1 MSTKINLYKEVRD
14 RDEFVK
20 TVNTNFTQLSQTNP
34 QQEFIKQPSVKE
46 FFNLYN
52 TLFYQIP
59 PQGPLSHQTLIEQSA
74 EYVKFDPNDE
84 IIQQAQAEIDLLR
97 DDLLEANKEISE
109 LTAQILQLQS
119 QLQQ

>member
-1 MSTKINLYKEVRD
+1 MSEKINLYKEIRD

-20 TVNTNFTQLSQTNP
+20 TVNTNFTQLSQPNP
-34 QQEFIKQPSVKE
+34 QQEFQKQPSVKE
-46 FFNLYN
+46 FFSLYN

-84 IIQQAQAEIDLLR
+84 IIQQAQEEIDLLR
-97 DDLLEANKEISE
+97 TDLLEANQEISE
-109 LTAQILQLQS
+109 LTAQVLQLQS